1 MKKQT
6 PVYETEV
13 LVAGA
18 GPSGCAT
25 ALSLL
30 NYSDKEVMLIEQS
43 DLNNTRVGEQVSA
56 TIFKFIDYL
65 KLTQEDFH
73 QSNHMPSYN
82 SISYWGSNNPST
94 RDAIFTTE
102 ESTYQL
108 NREEFDLALLKKV
121 SDLGGII
128 LPRTKVQDITQN
140 QDGRWELNLIH
151 ATEGPLKVITTY
163 LVDATGRNASLS
175 RQLNIHMQKH
185 DKLMGVGC
193 FLSAPENQQQ
203 AYGHI
208 IESCKDGWW
217 YCAHLPD
224 NKIVVSLFSD
234 ADIIS
239 SKRLNQTKQWQN
251 QLSQTQH
258 IANYIKGAKL
268 DTEKPW
274 VRNACSQILNG
285 KLPNNFVAVG
295 DAVCGFDPISSM
307 GIGFALSSGCQ
318 AAITI
323 LHNDRGSLEKVFSLY
338 QQDLQHIFNEY
349 QTTHNKIYD
358 KEQRWKH
365 SEFWQRR
372 NKHTETVSK

>member
-6 PVYETEV
+6 TVYETEV

-30 NYSDKEVMLIEQS
+30 NYSDKNVMLIEQG
-43 DLNNTRVGEQVSA
+43 DLSNTRVGEQVSA

-65 KLTQEDFH
+65 KLTQEDFE
-73 QSNHMPSYN
+73 QCNHMPSYN

-108 NREEFDLALLKKV
+108 NREEFDFALLKKV
-121 SDLGGII
+121 SDLGGVI
-128 LPRTKVQDITQN
+128 LPRTKVQNIKQN
-140 QDGRWELNLIH
+140 PDGRWELDLIH
-151 ATEGPLKVITTY
+151 STEGLLKIRANY

-193 FLSAPENQQQ
+193 FFYASDNQQHK
-203 AYGHI
+203 YGHI

-224 NKIVVSLFSD
+224 NKIVISLFSD

-239 SKRLNQTKQWQN
+239 NKRLNQTKQWQS

-258 IANYIKGAKL
+258 IAGYIQGAKL

-285 KLPNNFVAVG
+285 ILPSNFVAVG
-295 DAVCGFDPISSM
+295 DAACGFDPISSM

-318 AAITI
+318 AALTI
-323 LHNDRGSLEKVFSLY
+323 INNDTTTSANQFSLY
-338 QQDLQHIFNEY
+338 QQDIQGIYNEY
-349 QTTHNKIYD
+349 LTTHKKIYE
-358 KEQRWKH
+358 KEQRWIH
-365 SEFWQRR
+365 ADFWQRR
-372 NKHTETVSK
+372 SLKTAIH

>member
-1 MKKQT
+1 MKKHT

-30 NYSDKEVMLIEQS
+30 NYSDKEVMLIEQG
-43 DLNNTRVGEQVSA
+43 DLSNTRVGEQVSA

-65 KLTQEDFH
+65 KLTQEDFNK
-73 QSNHMPSYN
+73 SNHMPSYN
-82 SISYWGSNNPST
+82 SISYWGSNKPST

-121 SDLGGII
+121 SDLGGVI
-128 LPRTKVQDITQN
+128 LPRSKVQDIKKN
-140 QDGRWELNLIH
+140 HDGRWELDLIH
-151 ATEGPLKVITTY
+151 AKEGPLKILATY

-193 FLSAPENQQQ
+193 FFSASEDQQQ
-203 AYGHI
+203 KYGYI

-224 NKIVVSLFSD
+224 NKIVVCLFSD

-239 SKRLNQTKQWQN
+239 NKRFNQRKQWQK

-258 IANYIKGAKL
+258 IASYIQGAKL

-285 KLPNNFVAVG
+285 KLPDNFIAVG
-295 DAVCGFDPISSM
+295 DAACGFDPISSM

-323 LHNDRGSLEKVFSLY
+323 LNNEGGSLESLFPLY

-349 QTTHNKIYD
+349 QTTHNKIYN
-358 KEQRWKH
+358 KEQRWT
-365 SEFWQRR
+365 SSPFWRRR
-372 NKHTETVSK
+372 NTHMETLS